1 MSDYTEFLEKR
12 LDESS
17 SKSLWNIEVKNDG
30 KWDKANKKP
39 MTMKDAEV
47 MMMDFENAKIPS
59 VTDIKLVGVLK

>member
-17 SKSLWNIEVKNDG
+17 SKSLWNIEVKKDG